1 MSNIPETPY
10 GQYEFFLKNSSDHL
24 FPASVELGCRDWND
38 NRGRHTDCRILMKW
52 ANGEI
57 ECMDWHFFGALKLIR
72 RQLALQDIYPICY
85 GANRNIIV
93 TGMALEMG
101 LGLKVYKAKIGS
113 YPTRHDL
120 VRIFATGE
128 DVEPVTVEIQEEF
141 QRQWVESI
149 NRNQGMG

>member
-1 MSNIPETPY
+1 MY
-10 GQYEFFLKNSSDHL
+10 GQYDILLKNSSYHL
-24 FPASVELGCRDWND
+24 FPASVELACRDWND

-57 ECMDWHFFGALKLIR
+57 ECIDCHFFGALKLIR
-72 RQLALQDIYPICY
+72 RKLALQDIYPICY
-85 GANRNIIV
+85 GASRKIIV

-113 YPTRHDL
+113 YPTRRDL
-120 VRIFATGE
+120 VRIFDTGE
-128 DVEPVTVEIQEEF
+128 DVEPVTVEVQEEF

-149 NRNQGMG
+149 NKNQSIG